1 MAVKYWYVANN
12 GSGTWATNANW
23 YFGPGGTGGVAG
35 IPTSSDDAIVDD
47 SSGSGTLTIG
57 GTSSCSSLDAS
68 IFNGTVAGAGALNI
82 TTKSVDSIPILYLGG
97 TWNYTGTI
105 SFLGVAISGWIYG
118 NGRTHR
124 GNVTVNAPSRTFAFE
139 GDWISTGLFLLTSGN
154 VFGYYVS
161 FGAMSLSNSN
171 TRRFDC
177 YILGLSGTGTILSV
191 ATQTNLTWS
200 VSEIY
205 LTSVLSIAK
214 VVSLS
219 NLVCCDILYLQGAGA
234 STTTITAG
242 ATSLIKPQVYIQKLD
257 GTVTFGT
264 STVYRL
270 EFTEGSAITWAGT
283 SVMTIL
289 YDLILCNSMSVTF
302 SSSINFTEDGIF
314 RTFNKQFVGNLTVSS
329 FASLYV
335 FGDYNSTSTSTS
347 AINLPTG
354 GNVYFYGNVFLPSGT
369 IIIGPNNAY
378 LFNYQTLTCTR
389 ISLTGGVLFIGGE
402 VDVSTVAISNSEITV
417 LPAGPYTYNS
427 VVIGVL
433 SGKPI
438 ININTSLL
446 GSGGTGRSV
455 NLGNSTVNLNGS
467 SGTLWSLTNDGNLA
481 VGGGDYTINI
491 TDKSGGYV
499 AFNASAGGITYN
511 RLVLNRG
518 GVNPQTEI
526 QGAGTYNQ
534 FVSLTTVFSYILFD
548 SGQTVYFN
556 RPPEFGNWSTQTY
569 ISSTSTSNV
578 TFVFDYQNSNPIV
591 LSNNIIIAEITASPT
606 NTWYAV
612 NSSSGGGDLNF
623 IYQMPPRRLGVGG
636 AG

>member
-82 TTKSVDSIPILYLGG
+82 TTKSVSGIILYLGG

-105 SFLGVAISGWIYG
+105 SLLGVVVVGDIYG

-124 GNVTVNAPSRTFAFE
+124 GNFTVNAPSCTFVFND
-139 GDWISTGLFLLTSGN
+139 DWISTGTFTLTSGT
-154 VFGYYVS
+154 VIGYYVS
-161 FGAMSLSNSN
+161 FGTMSLSNSN

-177 YILGLSGTGTILSV
+177 YILGLSGTGTVLSV
-191 ATQTNLTWS
+191 TTQTNLTWS

-205 LTSVLSIAK
+205 LTSVLSLTKAI
-214 VVSLS
+214 SLS
-219 NLVCCDILYLQGAGA
+219 NLVCCDILYLQGTGA

-264 STVYRL
+264 STVSYL

-302 SSSINFTEDGIF
+302 SSSLNFTEGGTF
-314 RTFNKQFVGNLTVSS
+314 RTFNKQFTGNLTVSLT
-329 FASLYV
+329 ASLDV
-335 FGDYNSTSTSTS
+335 FGNYNSTSVSTS
-347 AINLPTG
+347 AINLSTG
-354 GNVYFYGNVFLPSGT
+354 GNVYFYGNVSVGGT

-378 LFNYQTLTCTR
+378 LYNYQTLTCTR
-389 ISLTGGVLFIGGE
+389 ISLTGGILFIGGD
-402 VDVSTVAISNSEITV
+402 VNVSTVAISNSEITV

-438 ININTSLL
+438 INISTSLL
-446 GSGGTGRSV
+446 GSGGTSRSV

-467 SGTLWSLTNDGNLA
+467 SGTLWSLTNDGNLS
-481 VGGGDYTINI
+481 VGLGDYTINI

-499 AFNASAGGITYN
+499 NFNASAYGITYN
-511 RLVLNRG
+511 RLVLDRG

-534 FVSLTTVFSYILFD
+534 FVSLTTVFSYIFFD

-556 RPPEFGNWSTQTY
+556 RPPEFGNWSSQTY

-578 TFVFDYQNSNPIV
+578 TFELIYQNSNPIV
-591 LSNNIIIAEITASPT
+591 LSNNVVIAEITASPT

-612 NSSSGGGDLNF
+612 NSFSSGGDLNF

>member
-12 GSGTWATNANW
+12 GNGLWAATANW
-23 YFGPGGTGGVAG
+23 YFGPGGTGGIAG

-105 SFLGVAISGWIYG
+105 SLLGVAVAGLIYG

-124 GNVTVNAPSRTFAFE
+124 GNVTVNAPSRTFGFE
-139 GDWISTGLFLLTSGN
+139 DDWISTGLFLLTSGT
-154 VFGYYVS
+154 VIGYNIS

-234 STTTITAG
+234 STTTITVG
-242 ATSLIKPQVYIQKLD
+242 ATALKKSEVYIQKLD

-264 STVYRL
+264 STVSRL

-283 SVMTIL
+283 AVMTIL

-302 SSSINFTEDGIF
+302 SSSLNFTEGGTF
-314 RTFNKQFVGNLTVSS
+314 RTFNKQFTGNLTVSS
-329 FASLYV
+329 LASLDV
-335 FGDYNSTSTSTS
+335 FGNYNSTSTSTS
-347 AINLPTG
+347 AISLPTG
-354 GNVYFYGNVFLPSGT
+354 GNVYFYGNVSVGGT

-389 ISLTGGVLFIGGE
+389 ISLTGGILYIGGD
-402 VDVSTVAISNSEITV
+402 VNVSTVGISNSEIIV

-446 GSGGTGRSV
+446 GSGGTYRSV

-467 SGTLWSLTNDGNLA
+467 SGTLWSLTNDDNVSIGSGN
-481 VGGGDYTINI
+481 YTINI
-491 TDKSGGYV
+491 TDKTGGYV
-499 AFNASAGGITYN
+499 AFNASAYGLTYN
-511 RLVLNRG
+511 RLVLDRG

-534 FVSLTTVFSYILFD
+534 FVTLTTVFSYIFFD
-548 SGQTVYFN
+548 SGQTVFFN

-578 TFVFDYQNSNPIV
+578 TFVLNYQNSNPIV
-591 LSNNIIIAEITASPT
+591 LSNNVIIAEITASPT

-612 NSSSGGGDLNF
+612 NSASAGGDLNF

>member
-12 GSGTWATNANW
+12 GSALWATAANW

-35 IPTSSDDAIVDD
+35 APTSSDDIIVDD
-47 SSGSGTLTIG
+47 ASGSGTLTIG
-57 GTSSCSSLDAS
+57 GTSSCSSLDVS
-68 IFNGTVAGAGALNI
+68 TFNGTVAGTGALNI
-82 TTKSVDSIPILYLGG
+82 TTKSISGIILYLGG

-105 SFLGVAISGWIYG
+105 SLLGVAVNGSIYG

-124 GNVTVNAPSRTFAFE
+124 GNVTVNAPSRTFIFE
-139 GDWISTGLFLLTSGN
+139 DDWISTGTFTLTSGT
-154 VFGYYVS
+154 VIGYYVS
-161 FGAMSLSNSN
+161 FGSMSLSNSN
-171 TRRFDC
+171 IRGFDFTT
-177 YILGLSGTGTILSV
+177 LLLSGTGTVLSV
-191 ATQTNLTWS
+191 STQTNLTWS
-200 VSEIY
+200 VTEIY
-205 LTSVLSIAK
+205 LTSLVPLAK
-214 VVSLS
+214 TISLS
-219 NLVCCDILYLQGAGA
+219 NLVCCDYLYLQGAGA
-234 STTTITAG
+234 STTTITVGVTAVKK
-242 ATSLIKPQVYIQKLD
+242 SEVYIQKLD
-257 GTVTFGT
+257 GTVSFGT
-264 STVYRL
+264 STLSRL
-270 EFTEGSAITWAGT
+270 EFTEGSSITWAGT

-302 SSSINFTEDGIF
+302 SSSLNFTEGGIF
-314 RTFNKQFVGNLTVSS
+314 RTFNKQFVGNLTVSLT
-329 FASLYV
+329 ASLDV
-335 FGDYNSTSTSTS
+335 FGDYNSTSVSSS

-378 LFNYQTLTCTR
+378 LFNYQSLTCVR
-389 ISLTGGVLFIGGE
+389 ISLNGGALFIGG
-402 VDVSTVAISNSEITV
+402 DVNVNTVSVSNSEITV
-417 LPAGPYTYNS
+417 LSAGPYTYNN

-446 GSGGTGRSV
+446 GSGGTSRSV

-467 SGTLWSLTNDGNLA
+467 SGTLWSLTNDGNLS

-499 AFNASAGGITYN
+499 AFNASAEGITYN
-511 RLVLNRG
+511 RLVLDRG

-526 QGAGTYNQ
+526 QGAGSYNQ

-556 RPPEFGNWSTQTY
+556 RPPEFGNWSSQTY
-569 ISSTSTSNV
+569 ISSTSTSNAN
-578 TFVFDYQNSNPIV
+578 FVLSYNNTNAIV
-591 LSNNIIIAEITASPT
+591 LSNNVIIAEITASPL

-612 NSSSGGGDLNF
+612 NSFSNGGDLNF

-636 AG
+636 VG